1 MSNLI
6 KTVNSSNNTILEMSY
21 KSESTFMYNIMVA
34 LSNAET
40 ASIVYQ
46 PGTPKNL
53 VSILKNMVTA
63 NNANGHK
70 QKITFSEDS
79 LLHPYEK
86 SRVCDTLDPEY
97 WVLRNV
103 DPSKKDISS
112 LNELYNEILKLI
124 EALVETSGIN
134 KSQVVFYLRTKNQK

>member
-79 LLHPYEK
+79 LLH
-86 SRVCDTLDPEY
+86 LM
-97 WVLRNV
+97 
-103 DPSKKDISS
+103 
-112 LNELYNEILKLI
+112 
-124 EALVETSGIN
+124 
-134 KSQVVFYLRTKNQK
+134 KNQEYVTP

>member
-1 MSNLI
+1 
-6 KTVNSSNNTILEMSY
+6 
-21 KSESTFMYNIMVA
+21 MYNIMVA